1 MLHIPEGVEVLVGSA
16 AMFLAACVTWLIMD
30 AIVGYWYDRTYRR
43 K

>member
-1 MLHIPEGVEVLVGSA
+1 MLHIPEGVEVLAGSV